1 MESSMHPCSQH
12 YWLFVPL
19 SLDSPGVEI
28 CGPSEIDGL
37 VELYHYGCLH
47 RVQFPRRTFGA
58 NSW

>member
-1 MESSMHPCSQH
+1 MHPCSQH